1 MVVGMKKWI
10 TLCILVICLLVSS
23 SVIVYIQL
31 LPRIKEYGQMEVQ
44 RFQQLVISN
53 AYLTKQSQYQDLVI
67 IERNQQGEI
76 ELIDFDL
83 IKVNQLASQIVKD
96 IENTFSAIEEGTY
109 QAQDQSYYQRRME
122 KIAQDGIVS
131 QISIASL
138 LHLPLLNPL
147 LPHISLKFKNIS
159 SVGSS
164 VVKSIEN
171 YGVNHV
177 MVELAVEVK
186 IDMTMIYPFFEQYQ
200 SHQVR
205 IPILLEI
212 FQGQV
217 PLVYQQ

>member
-1 MVVGMKKWI
+1 MKKWI

-83 IKVNQLASQIVKD
+83 IKVNQLASQIVKN

-138 LHLPLLNPL
+138 LHLPLFNPL

-164 VVKSIEN
+164 VVKNIEN

-177 MVELAVEVK
+177 MVELAIEVK

>member
-1 MVVGMKKWI
+1 MKKW
-10 TLCILVICLLVSS
+10 LVLIVVVISLIIGS
-23 SVIVYIQL
+23 SVMIYIQL
-31 LPRIKEYGQMEVQ
+31 IPHIKDYGRMEVQ
-44 RFQQLVISN
+44 RFQQLVISHS
-53 AYLTKQSQYQDLVI
+53 YLTQESQYQDLVI

-96 IENTFSAIEEGTY
+96 IENTFSLIEEGTY
-109 QAQDQSYYQRRME
+109 QAIDESYYQRRME
-122 KIAQDGIVS
+122 KISQDGIIS

-138 LHLPLLNPL
+138 LHLPLLNKV
-147 LPHISLKFKNIS
+147 LPHISLRFKNVS

-164 VVKSIEN
+164 IVKSIEN

-177 MVELAVEVK
+177 MVELGIEVT
-186 IDMTMIYPFFEQYQ
+186 INMTMIYPFFEQYQ
-200 SHQVR
+200 SHRIR

-217 PLVYQQ
+217 PIVYQQ